1 MIKSVRGNNA
11 KILTEV
17 VLEEVVLWV
26 IFFQTVL

>member
-26 IFFQTVL
+26 IFFQTIL